1 MMIFV
6 LPKFIHTM
14 LYFSALEYV
23 SIKKRS
29 FVGNLALAIGFPFGG
44 IIQPWV
50 LKAVKDWT
58 IFHHIFFS
66 QTCIFLI
73 AAPW

>member
-1 MMIFV
+1 M
-6 LPKFIHTM
+6 LHKFIHE
-14 LYFSALEYV
+14 LAYFSALEYV
-23 SIKKRS
+23 SIEKRS

-50 LKAVKDWT
+50 LKAVGDWT

-73 AAPW
+73 VAPW